1 MMSVSWLVF
10 REIYLKIILS
20 VLAVVAAMLVLQNSL
35 NQLKLRSL
43 AAEATSSRLQI
54 SASTIESAIVRAE
67 GLGLAMDEM
76 EGLSDLLERELSR
89 DEGIAKISIVSPIG
103 TPVFQSGDASLPQDE
118 VEDMLRRIMG
128 TREKV
133 TVFDAGDQLY
143 TGRLLFDSSG
153 AVMGAIVLATPTEKY
168 LAQAQGA
175 FAKMH
180 LYAMII
186 FGCVTAVLVPFI
198 LFQFSGLNSAFNA
211 LDPARL
217 RGAKAGADA
226 ADDTTGVHS
235 AIDAGNAEYAA
246 AANELDELL
255 AEAEPKKPDT
265 WEAPA

>member
-10 REIYLKIILS
+10 REVYLKIILS

-54 SASTIESAIVRAE
+54 SASTIETAIVRAE

-76 EGLSDLLERELSR
+76 EGLADLLDRELSR
-89 DEGIAKISIVSPIG
+89 DGSIAKISIVSPIG
-103 TPVFQSGDASLPQDE
+103 TPVFQSGDATLPQDE

-128 TREKV
+128 TRDKV
-133 TVFDAGDQLY
+133 TVFDAGERLY

-153 AVMGAIVLATPTEKY
+153 VVMGAVILATPTEKY

-180 LYAMII
+180 LFALII

-198 LFQFSGLNSAFNA
+198 LFQFSGLNSAFHA
-211 LDPARL
+211 LDPACL
-217 RGAKAGADA
+217 LGAKARA
-226 ADDTTGVHS
+226 AMATDTTGVQS

-246 AANELDELL
+246 AVIELDELL
-255 AEAEPKKPDT
+255 AEADSKKRDT
-265 WEAPA
+265 LETPA